1 MKRDR
6 VIYWATTAIV
16 AGMMLFSAYSYLTA
30 EEMKQGFRYMGFSD
44 TFRIELAVAKALGSL
59 ALLIPFTPYWGKLFA
74 YFGFTLT
81 FISAAI
87 VHIAGGD
94 PAKNIAMPLVFLV
107 LLGISYYQFQKL
119 NGRMKIVRPETPA
132 PQQAG

>member
-6 VIYWATTAIV
+6 VIYWTTTAIV

-44 TFRIELAVAKALGSL
+44 TFRIELAVAKILGSL
-59 ALLIPFTPYWGKLFA
+59 ALLIPVTPYWGKLFA

-94 PAKNIAMPLVFLV
+94 PTKAVIMPLIFLA
-107 LLGISYYQFQKL
+107 LLGVSYYQFQKL
-119 NGRMKIVRPETPA
+119 NAGVRIVGREA
-132 PQQAG
+132 